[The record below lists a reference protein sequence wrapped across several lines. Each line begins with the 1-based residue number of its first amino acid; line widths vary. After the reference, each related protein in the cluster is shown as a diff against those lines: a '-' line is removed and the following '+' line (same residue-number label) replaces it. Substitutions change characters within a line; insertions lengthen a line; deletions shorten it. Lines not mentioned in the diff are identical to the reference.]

1 MDIVKNGFLVS
12 SNAMNLLKKTNLL
25 TVILTSTLVACGG
38 SSGGSRLDNSTAW
51 KEGVF
56 ADESQFANR
65 CAMPRD
71 GSSPVT
77 GIPYPDRKGSTRDEN
92 NFLRSWSNDT
102 YLWYDEIVDRN
113 PANYNDPLVYFDLLK
128 TTAKTNTGADK
139 DKFHFTYDTATW
151 EALSESGITYGY
163 GMQFA
168 FISMEP
174 PRELIVAYT
183 EPGSPAALANIP
195 RGTKIVEVDGVDL
208 VFDNTDSGIDTL
220 NNGLFP
226 SVVGQAH
233 TFGIVKPGEDTIED
247 VVLTSA
253 SVTSTPVQNVKTIE
267 TETGTVGYLAFH
279 DHIATAE
286 LGLVNAISQLQDE
299 SITDLIIDLRY
310 NGGGYLA
317 IASQLAYMVAGNTN
331 TQGEIFETMEF
342 NDKHPTRN
350 PVTGETLSP
359 DPFYNIGLGFSVS
372 QGQALPSLNL
382 SRVFVLTGGDTCS
395 ASESFMNGL
404 RGIGV
409 EVIQIGDTTCGKPYG
424 FYPEDNCGTTYFTV
438 QFRGANAEGFGD
450 YTDGFVPSATDN
462 NMANIRGC
470 RIEDDFNHLLGDE
483 DEARLAAALYF
494 RENNSC
500 PPAMASSSDAAM
512 KAGAV
517 SIRQSVMVKPLA
529 LKVGWKKK

>member
-1 MDIVKNGFLVS
+1 MDIVKNRFVMS
-12 SNAMNLLKKTNLL
+12 SNSMNLLKKANLL
-25 TVILTSTLVACGG
+25 IVILTSALVGCGG
-38 SSGGSRLDNSTAW
+38 GSGGSRLDNSSTW
-51 KEGVF
+51 KEGEF
-56 ADESQFANR
+56 TDESQFANR
-65 CAMPRD
+65 CAMPRK
-71 GSSPVT
+71 GSSPVS

-113 PANYNDPLVYFDLLK
+113 PANYNDPLVYFDLLR
-128 TTAKTNTGADK
+128 TTAKTSSGADK

-168 FISMEP
+168 FIRMEP

-195 RGTKIVEVDGVDL
+195 RGTRIVEVDG
-208 VFDNTDSGIDTL
+208 DTL

-233 TFGIVKPGEDTIED
+233 TFGIVKPGEETMED
-247 VVLTSA
+247 VVLQSA

-286 LGLVNAISQLQDE
+286 SGLINAISQLQGE
-299 SITDLIIDLRY
+299 SVTDLIIDLRY

-317 IASQLAYMVAGNTN
+317 IASQLAYMVAGSTN
-331 TQGEIFETMEF
+331 TQGEVFETMEF

-359 DPFYNIGLGFSVS
+359 DPFYNISLGFSVS

-424 FYPEDNCGTTYFTV
+424 FYPQDNCGTTYFTV

-450 YTDGFVPSATDN
+450 YTDGFVPSATDDG
-462 NMANIRGC
+462 MANVRGC
-470 RIEDDFNHLLGDE
+470 RIEDDFDHLLGNE
-483 DEARLAAALYF
+483 DEGRLAAALYF

-500 PPAMASSSDAAM
+500 PPAMAASSNAAM

-517 SIRQSVMVKPLA
+517 SMRQPILVKPLA